1 MHGRRERG
9 RECWERWR
17 KGGGGGEGDGRV
29 AMLGDGGGKG
39 KRDGGDQLRAL
50 APYICTDLRIYISG
64 GIQTQRS
71 AVTCAR
77 TINTPNGVSLC

>member
-1 MHGRRERG
+1 MADG
-9 RECWERWR
+9 REEE
-17 KGGGGGEGDGRV
+17 KAGGGGGQAAEGGGRV
-29 AMLGDGGGKG
+29 AMLGDGGGQR

-77 TINTPNGVSLC
+77 TITTPNGVSLC